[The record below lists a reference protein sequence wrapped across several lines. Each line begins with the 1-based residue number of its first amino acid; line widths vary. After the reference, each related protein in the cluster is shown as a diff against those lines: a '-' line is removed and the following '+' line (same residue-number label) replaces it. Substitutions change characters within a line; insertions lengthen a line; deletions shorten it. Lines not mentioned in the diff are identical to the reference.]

1 MAGGTQKRL
10 WGLLVGGLVVVGL
23 SFALFEFL
31 PDVLPEGHKP
41 RFYYLTA
48 LLALLLASLFGRLAM
63 APRSTLR
70 WALGTVAAWLG
81 IGLFLVLGFS
91 YRAELNGTA
100 QRVLGRLIPTGD
112 HSVIVVSAVP
122 ARPATNSL
130 PDMARDG
137 RSMRF
142 TMEQDGQ
149 FHVDALIGATAV
161 RFILDTGASE
171 VMLSLADARRLGYDT
186 SGLSYTRLYRTAN
199 GTVRAAALTLPAI
212 DIGPIRIVDVDA
224 SVLDTD
230 AESSLLGMSFLK
242 RLSSYRVEGPT
253 LTLTQ

>member
-1 MAGGTQKRL
+1 ML
-10 WGLLVGGLVVVGL
+10 GLLIGGLVVVGL
-23 SFALFEFL
+23 SFGLFEFL
-31 PDVLPEGHKP
+31 PDMSAAGQRP

-48 LLALLLASLFGRLAM
+48 LAALLLASLFARFAM

-70 WALGTVAAWLG
+70 WAFGTVVAWLG
-81 IGLFLVLGFS
+81 IGLVLVLGFS
-91 YRAELNGTA
+91 YRAELNDA
-100 QRVLGRLIPTGD
+100 AHRMLGRLIASKD
-112 HSVIVVSAVP
+112 HSAIVVKVVP
-122 ARPATNSL
+122 AAPPSSPVSAAT
-130 PDMARDG
+130 RDG

-142 TMEQDGQ
+142 TMEEDGQ

-186 SGLSYTRLYRTAN
+186 TELSYSRLYRTAN
-199 GTVRAAALTLPAI
+199 GTVRAAPLILPAI